1 MFVLIKVKRNSLRE
15 IHSSCRWYKMFNST
29 SLLIYTVV
37 LDNLYNWNF
46 CFNFIVICI
55 LCEALLSAF
64 FYHKW
69 IKIQCH
75 LTNRTLRTCLSAVKE
90 TWMSPFQPKI
100 KAYSGNA
107 KWRSR
112 VFPRIFPQLK
122 WRHSCFYHSTERHVS
137 HVLFVN
143 YKKDRI
149 NTKMKLKDTTKPF
162 AEFSNLNTPLSFRYG
177 RGRYCVLLCIV
188 YFSPNLILT
197 FY

>member
-1 MFVLIKVKRNSLRE
+1 
-15 IHSSCRWYKMFNST
+15 
-29 SLLIYTVV
+29 
-37 LDNLYNWNF
+37 
-46 CFNFIVICI
+46 
-55 LCEALLSAF
+55 
-64 FYHKW
+64 
-69 IKIQCH
+69 
-75 LTNRTLRTCLSAVKE
+75 
-90 TWMSPFQPKI
+90 MSPFQPKI

-197 FY
+197 FYQNELQHLRLFHSPLVAMHRRQHVHGVITMLPKKLFRIIPCLFLAMRNSGTLSELLDFKV